1 MTSCLVVACLSPGAP
16 ALASDLEAVGIH
28 VLGAVQRNN
37 LVQEVTRLAPDV
49 VVFHEAS
56 PDDALFEGTALL
68 HATAPRPV
76 VVFTHDADADKMARA
91 LSSGIHAYEV
101 NGYGLQRLRSVVHL
115 AQARFAHDQQLR
127 EALAD
132 VSHRFEERKLVDRAK
147 GILMR
152 ARQVSEDEAFRVLRM
167 ASMHS
172 NQRVGQV
179 SQQVIAAA
187 GFAEAVNRAG
197 QLRMLS
203 QRLVKLYALR
213 AMSGQSVPH
222 GELLAD
228 SAERIDANLATLS
241 KSLSKSTYGDLL
253 DAVNAPWAQLKAA
266 LSAPIDMARL
276 SEVDA
281 SAERMLLQADR
292 LVNNLETTGMATSLH
307 VLNVSG
313 RQRMLSQR
321 LAKQA
326 LLAVLLTGDAAA
338 TARAEADK
346 AKTAFEQGMDYLNA
360 IPLSTREIRQSL
372 DAAGRSWGAMTKAS
386 ARVQS
391 TDGQQAL
398 GESSEALLAL
408 FEQLTERYE
417 RSMQMLMG

>member
-1 MTSCLVVACLSPGAP
+1 MKRA
-16 ALASDLEAVGIH
+16 LEAGVHGY
-28 VLGAVQRNN
+28 V
-37 LVQEVTRLAPDV
+37 
-49 VVFHEAS
+49 
-56 PDDALFEGTALL
+56 
-68 HATAPRPV
+68 
-76 VVFTHDADADKMARA
+76 
-91 LSSGIHAYEV
+91 V
-101 NGYGLQRLRSVVHL
+101 NGYAPARLRSLVHL
-115 AQARFAHDQQLR
+115 AQTRFAHEQKLR
-127 EALAD
+127 ADLAE

-152 ARQVSEDEAFRVLRM
+152 ARQLSEDEAFRLLRV

-179 SQQVIAAA
+179 SQQVIDAAH
-187 GFAEAVNRAG
+187 FAEAINRAG

-213 AMSGQSVPH
+213 AVTGQSVPH
-222 GELLAD
+222 GELLTD

-241 KSLSKSTYGDLL
+241 KSLSKPTYGDLL
-253 DAVNAPWAQLKAA
+253 DAVNAPWTQLKAA
-266 LSAPIDMARL
+266 LSASIDMARL
-276 SEVDA
+276 GEVDDL
-281 SAERMLLQADR
+281 AERVLLQADR

-307 VLNVSG
+307 VINVSG

-326 LLAVLLTGDAAA
+326 LLAVLLAGDAAA

-372 DAAGRSWGAMTKAS
+372 DAAGRSWGAMTKAL
-386 ARVQS
+386 ARVQGV
-391 TDGQQAL
+391 DGQQAL